1 MNAEIHETT
10 QKGETHKTG
19 KAACTYRT
27 MVTHLRL
34 FDDAVACWYVAQIAI
49 TKIARYTPIH

>member
-1 MNAEIHETT
+1 MQRSTKLH
-10 QKGETHKTG
+10 KRVRHKTG